1 MTDTPEIVNGQRK
14 PHQGKT
20 LRMLRNLLGRTQA
33 QLARENNMSQTKI
46 FELEMKEELSEK
58 ELEVFSKYY
67 GVSVLFLKRFD
78 VDALSKGDVITNY
91 NTLNDQS
98 SLNSAMNNYQPLEK
112 VSELY
117 ERIISLTEEIAILR
131 YQLNRSEQADHPMVN
146 GIENQCE
153 EPAQTP
159 NS

>member
-1 MTDTPEIVNGQRK
+1 MTVTPETSIEKK

-20 LRMLRNLLGRTQA
+20 LRMLRNLLGKTQA
-33 QLARENNMSQTKI
+33 QVAKDNNMSQSKI
-46 FELEMKEELSEK
+46 FDLEMKEELSDK

-78 VDALSKGDVITNY
+78 VDALAHGDVITNY

-98 SLNSAMNNYQPLEK
+98 SLNAEISTMNNYQPLEK

-117 ERIISLTEEIAILR
+117 ERIVNLTEEITTLKNKLE
-131 YQLNRSEQADHPMVN
+131 QLEKKKLTQ
-146 GIENQCE
+146 
-153 EPAQTP
+153 
-159 NS
+159 

>member
-1 MTDTPEIVNGQRK
+1 MNGYFMTGTQETSSEKK

-20 LRMLRNLLGRTQA
+20 LRMLRNLLGKTQA
-33 QLARENNMSQTKI
+33 QVAKDNNMSQTKI
-46 FELEMKEELSEK
+46 FELEIKEDLSDK

-67 GVSVLFLKRFD
+67 GVSVLFLRRFD
-78 VDALSKGDVITNY
+78 VDALAHGDVITNY

-117 ERIISLTEEIAILR
+117 ERIVNLTEEITALK
-131 YQLNRSEQADHPMVN
+131 YKLEQSGKRN
-146 GIENQCE
+146 E
-153 EPAQTP
+153 
-159 NS
+159 